1 MKMASGEAQRADAQR
16 LFKRAAT
23 GDVASLML
31 VGIWSAL
38 GHLGLA
44 ALSTSPVVL
53 PALPVRRDGAWRGRG
68 EDACGVWG

>member
-1 MKMASGEAQRADAQR
+1 
-16 LFKRAAT
+16 
-23 GDVASLML
+23 ML